1 MKSCKLLLAK
11 YRFVNIVLFFL
22 EFISE
27 LFDKNSLWIDWP
39 IFELLSSFLD
49 QRHYQ
54 EKLLVCLLMCFHDIL
69 RRKLN
74 GLQFTTKEVLN
85 NK

>member
-39 IFELLSSFLD
+39 ILVAVIIPGPKILS
-49 QRHYQ
+49 R
-54 EKLLVCLLMCFHDIL
+54 KITCLFADV
-69 RRKLN
+69 
-74 GLQFTTKEVLN
+74 FP
-85 NK
+85 